1 MGSSRSSLRRVPDG
15 QQLLQETGF
24 SAAVLLRLH
33 QRFQFLDKD
42 SRGHLRSEDLEAE
55 LSENPMGDRIVGAFF
70 QPGQETV
77 DFPSFV
83 RVLAHFRPTEKNR
96 TRGGEQPEPA
106 NSRNRKLKF
115 AFQLYD
121 RDRDGKISRTELLQ
135 VLREML
141 GLQVTEEQLQSIAER
156 AIQEADLDRDH
167 AICFDEFRKVGP
179 VRLPEPQHVAV
190 GLLLHQEGMA
200 RCSLNI
206 QRKCDLCHF
215 HLWN

>member
-1 MGSSRSSLRRVPDG
+1 MGSSRSSLSRVPDG

-24 SAAVLLRLH
+24 SAAHLLRLH

-42 SRGHLRSEDLEAE
+42 SRGSLRSEDLEAA
-55 LSENPMGDRIVGAFF
+55 LSENPIGVRIVGAFF

-96 TRGGEQPEPA
+96 TRDGVQPDPA
-106 NSRNRKLKF
+106 DSRNRKLKF

-156 AIQEADLDRDH
+156 AIQEADLDRDD
-167 AICFDEFRKVGP
+167 AICFDEFRKSLEKVNIDHKMS
-179 VRLPEPQHVAV
+179 VRFLE
-190 GLLLHQEGMA
+190 
-200 RCSLNI
+200 
-206 QRKCDLCHF
+206 
-215 HLWN
+215 

>member
-55 LSENPMGDRIVGAFF
+55 LSENPIGDRIVGAFF

-96 TRGGEQPEPA
+96 TRDGVQPEPA

-121 RDRDGKISRTELLQ
+121 QDRDGKISRTELLQ

-156 AIQEADLDRDH
+156 AIQEADLDRDD
-167 AICFDEFRKVGP
+167 AICFDKFRKSLEKVDIDHKMS
-179 VRLPEPQHVAV
+179 VRFLE
-190 GLLLHQEGMA
+190 
-200 RCSLNI
+200 
-206 QRKCDLCHF
+206 
-215 HLWN
+215 

>member
-1 MGSSRSSLRRVPDG
+1 MGSSRSSLRGVPDG

-24 SAAVLLRLH
+24 SAALLLRLH

-55 LSENPMGDRIVGAFF
+55 LSENPIGDRIVGAFF

-83 RVLAHFRPTEKNR
+83 RVLAHFRPTEKNW
-96 TRGGEQPEPA
+96 TRDGVQPEPA

-121 RDRDGKISRTELLQ
+121 QDRDGKISRTELLQ

-156 AIQEADLDRDH
+156 AIQEADLDRDD
-167 AICFDEFRKVGP
+167 AICFDEFRKSLEKVDIDHKMS
-179 VRLPEPQHVAV
+179 VRFLE
-190 GLLLHQEGMA
+190 
-200 RCSLNI
+200 
-206 QRKCDLCHF
+206 
-215 HLWN
+215 

>member
-1 MGSSRSSLRRVPDG
+1 MGSSRSSLSLVPDG

-24 SAAVLLRLH
+24 SAAHLLRLH
-33 QRFQFLDKD
+33 ERFRFLDKHG
-42 SRGHLRSEDLEAE
+42 RGHLRQEA
-55 LSENPMGDRIVGAFF
+55 
-70 QPGQETV
+70 V

-83 RVLAHFRPTEKNR
+83 RVLAHFRPMEKNR
-96 TRGGEQPEPA
+96 TCAAVQPERA

-156 AIQEADLDRDH
+156 GIQEADLDRDD
-167 AICFDEFRKVGP
+167 AICFDEFRKSLEKVNIDQKMS
-179 VRLPEPQHVAV
+179 VRFLE
-190 GLLLHQEGMA
+190 
-200 RCSLNI
+200 
-206 QRKCDLCHF
+206 
-215 HLWN
+215 

>member
-1 MGSSRSSLRRVPDG
+1 MNPEPEPEPRLNLCVIPV
-15 QQLLQETGF
+15 

-55 LSENPMGDRIVGAFF
+55 LSENPIGDRIVGAFF

-96 TRGGEQPEPA
+96 TRDGVQPEPA

-121 RDRDGKISRTELLQ
+121 QDRDGKISRTELLQ

-156 AIQEADLDRDH
+156 AIQEADLDRDD
-167 AICFDEFRKVGP
+167 AICFDKFRKSLEKVDIDHKMS
-179 VRLPEPQHVAV
+179 VRFLE
-190 GLLLHQEGMA
+190 
-200 RCSLNI
+200 
-206 QRKCDLCHF
+206 
-215 HLWN
+215 

>member
-167 AICFDEFRKVGP
+167 AICFDEFRKSLEKVNIDHKMS
-179 VRLPEPQHVAV
+179 VRFLE
-190 GLLLHQEGMA
+190 
-200 RCSLNI
+200 
-206 QRKCDLCHF
+206 
-215 HLWN
+215 